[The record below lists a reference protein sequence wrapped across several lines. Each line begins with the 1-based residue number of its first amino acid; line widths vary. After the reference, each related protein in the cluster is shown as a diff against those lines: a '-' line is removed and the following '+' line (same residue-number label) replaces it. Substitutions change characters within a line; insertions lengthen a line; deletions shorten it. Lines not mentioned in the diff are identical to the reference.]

1 MPYLKPENREPMD
14 EIVQLMM
21 DLNVSFNGDINYIL
35 FKLAKRTVKPS
46 YANYKNV
53 CGELECC
60 QLEIYRELVAPYEN
74 LKKAE
79 NGEVI

>member
-1 MPYLKPENREPMD
+1 MPYLKPENRKPMD

-21 DLNVSFNGDINYIL
+21 DMNVSFNGDINYIL

-60 QLEIYRELVAPYEN
+60 KLEIYRELVAPYEEI
-74 LKKAE
+74 KKKE
-79 NGEVI
+79 NGIVE